1 MRWIYISPHFDD
13 AVLSCGG
20 LIWEQSHSGTPVEI
34 WTVCGGDAQP
44 GPLSE
49 LALVCHQVWGFSSS
63 EEVLTA
69 RRLENQNAA
78 ALVGAET
85 VDFGIPDCI
94 YRHSPTGELLYPE
107 QVFAPIHPVDRN
119 LYSDISTAL
128 AGELRPDDIVV
139 GPLAVGGHV
148 DHVLTRHAV
157 EHLGLPVK
165 YYADIP
171 YLLDHPEQLAS
182 ATRALRPLP
191 NPVTKKGLAA
201 WKKGI
206 ASYRSQILMLFQ
218 TRENMDAAIS
228 GYWENEH
235 ALQLWQ
241 SADN

>member
-1 MRWIYISPHFDD
+1 
-13 AVLSCGG
+13 
-20 LIWEQSHSGTPVEI
+20 
-34 WTVCGGDAQP
+34 
-44 GPLSE
+44 
-49 LALVCHQVWGFSSS
+49 
-63 EEVLTA
+63 
-69 RRLENQNAA
+69 
-78 ALVGAET
+78 
-85 VDFGIPDCI
+85 
-94 YRHSPTGELLYPE
+94 
-107 QVFAPIHPVDRN
+107 
-119 LYSDISTAL
+119 
-128 AGELRPDDIVV
+128 LRPDDIVV